1 MAARSRGL
9 GCCWILLDV
18 WPLYYP
24 TPPGLEAKEEEKEVE
39 EEEEEEEE
47 EEKELLRA
55 AADGTF
61 FFLVHF
67 FLNSRNALRPSSSG
81 ERTEFVFTEFP
92 IVLQRLTPL
101 NVTSRRYFRNRFVI
115 QL

>member
-61 FFLVHF
+61 FFSRS
-67 FLNSRNALRPSSSG
+67 FLSQLEECASSFILRRAYRVCFYRVSDRIATVDAF
-81 ERTEFVFTEFP
+81 ERDLQKVF
-92 IVLQRLTPL
+92 
-101 NVTSRRYFRNRFVI
+101 
-115 QL
+115 